1 MQFSSPSYNYV
12 IELSDNYNI
21 TLLLEGGTSSSDI
34 TVTVELPLSVE
45 GE

>member
-12 IELSDNYNI
+12 IELSDNYI